1 MTTRLNSLGQP
12 IGIALENWSAPTV
25 PTINQLTG
33 NMVSLERLQSRHA
46 TSLFQSFAASDAEH
60 NWTYLPYGPFETET
74 AFLDWFMPFTSSKD
88 PSMFAIVDKQDN
100 SVVGVASYLRITP
113 AAGSIE
119 VGHIHFSKSLQKTRA
134 ATEVMFLM
142 ADHVFELGYRRYEW
156 KCDALNESSK
166 KAALRFGFT
175 FEGVFRQATV
185 YKNRNRDTAWFALLD
200 SDWPDVRKAY
210 LQWLSSDNFDSQGQQ
225 IKSLSQLQPTYG
237 Q

>member
-1 MTTRLNSLGQP
+1 
-12 IGIALENWSAPTV
+12 
-25 PTINQLTG
+25 
-33 NMVSLERLQSRHA
+33 
-46 TSLFQSFAASDAEH
+46 
-60 NWTYLPYGPFETET
+60 
-74 AFLDWFMPFTSSKD
+74 
-88 PSMFAIVDKQDN
+88 MFAIVDKQDN

-113 AAGSIE
+113 TAGSIE